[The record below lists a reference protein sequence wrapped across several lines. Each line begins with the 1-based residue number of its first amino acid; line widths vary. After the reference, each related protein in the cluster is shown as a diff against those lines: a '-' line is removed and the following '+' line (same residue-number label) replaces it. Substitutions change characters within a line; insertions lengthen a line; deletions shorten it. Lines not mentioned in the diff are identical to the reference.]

1 MSVKTR
7 YLQLSLTTML
17 EYNIEDNNEEFIGR
31 NFNYELTRLKDGHY
45 LIINPCSYE
54 TKFNYSDEKYE
65 KLPTKNFITINTIN
79 HTAVPTDRKDS
90 EWFLFMDNDYKYMS
104 DDNFEELKSTD
115 NKIKTYIKHCTNP
128 ITNEPGFYYGTS
140 ENDNI
145 KWDNLK
151 LYFSSGYDFSD
162 IFGALFRLYVET
174 IDGNYLDLCDLFF
187 TKSNVYKYIT
197 YMAKPIVFGNV
208 VYDKYLNIKVLS
220 LQHLHSIIED
230 LPECDAKR
238 NLQIKE
244 GAPVKLL
251 FSYVEDENFTLEE
264 IKKDTNVL
272 FYESSDPSTNIE
284 DKPLCYFARA
294 NSIKGTIPRD
304 KINSDNIGLY
314 IANVPNYPY
323 IEFYGMWKGK
333 PLNTE
338 IVHKFNIDIPLYNQ
352 SVISRSSTTYEIS
365 KDYKVE
371 YNLKKWIAMHE
382 IEADIIESNN
392 EGGFNVLKSETYT
405 QSQIFI
411 GDPNESIKFY
421 YRPVIFDDNISL
433 KIARGECAMAIKY
446 TLRLMNIED
455 SVQFIKSGSITLHGD
470 SLTKFCNKTTSLNF
484 SDRLPYKIYNKI
496 VEKKQVISSPTQG
509 VNGST
514 KYVKN
519 FYDSTTVVLDNEGVA
534 LKNNQFTLQLSQAPK
549 NYKFVFKQ
557 QDINNNLNYMD
568 LTDSYYKLFTHDGY
582 GAEIVI
588 EPTYS
593 KNMNL
598 LLGELEFNIGAA
610 TINKLREVPEHN
622 RQMTIVAYNV
632 DNTTSAMY
640 DFYYTF

>member
-1 MSVKTR
+1 MSSK
-7 YLQLSLTTML
+7 
-17 EYNIEDNNEEFIGR
+17 
-31 NFNYELTRLKDGHY
+31 NYEEL
-45 LIINPCSYE
+45 NSA
-54 TKFNYSDEKYE
+54 DEKISTY
-65 KLPTKNFITINTIN
+65 TKYC
-79 HTAVPTDRKDS
+79 TDPVTQK
-90 EWFLFMDNDYKYMS
+90 
-104 DDNFEELKSTD
+104 
-115 NKIKTYIKHCTNP
+115 
-128 ITNEPGFYYGTS
+128 PGFYYGTS

-162 IFGALFRLYVET
+162 IYGALFRLYVET
-174 IDGNYLDLCDLFF
+174 KDGNYLDLCDLFF
-187 TKSNVYKYIT
+187 TKSNIYKYIT
-197 YMAKPIVFGNV
+197 YMAKPVVFGNV

-220 LQHLHSIIED
+220 LHHLHSIIED
-230 LPECDAKR
+230 LPNCAAKN
-238 NLQIKE
+238 NLIVKE
-244 GAPVKLL
+244 GAPVKIL
-251 FSYVEDENFTLEE
+251 FSYVEDENYTLEE
-264 IKKDTNVL
+264 IKKDNNVL
-272 FYESSDPSTNIE
+272 FYESSDQPITIE
-284 DKPLCYFARA
+284 DKPLCYFARTS
-294 NSIKGTIPRD
+294 SIKGTIPRD

-333 PLNTE
+333 PLTTE
-338 IVHKFNIDIPLYNQ
+338 IVHKFNVDIPLYNR
-352 SVISRSSTTYEIS
+352 SVINRSSTTYEVS
-365 KDYKVE
+365 RDYKVE

-382 IEADIIESNN
+382 IEADIIEEN
-392 EGGFNVLKSETYT
+392 ENDNKLNVLKSETYT

-433 KIARGECAMAIKY
+433 KISRGKCAMAIKY

-455 SVQFIKSGSITLHGD
+455 SVQFIKTGSITLHGD
-470 SLTKFCNKTTSLNF
+470 SLVKFCNKTTSLNF

-496 VEKKQVISSPTQG
+496 VENKQVISSPTQG

-514 KYVKN
+514 KYVKH
-519 FYDSTTVVLDNEGVA
+519 FYDSTTVVLDNDGIV
-534 LKNNQFTLQLSQAPK
+534 LKNNQYTLQLSQVPK

-568 LTDSYYKLFTHDGY
+568 LTDSYYKLFTHDCY
-582 GAEIVI
+582 GGEIVI

-598 LLGELEFNIGAA
+598 LLGEIEFNIGSA
-610 TINKLREVPEHN
+610 TINKLKEVPEGS